1 MEEIE
6 EEEEEA
12 KVRLKSEGAVKTEGG
27 KRGNKK
33 SAKKMREQRER
44 NNGSLNEDMMS

>member
-1 MEEIE
+1 MEEVE
-6 EEEEEA
+6 EEG
-12 KVRLKSEGAVKTEGG
+12 KVKSEGAVRTEGG